1 VRIAAIVHE
10 VDLDDERLN
19 PFPADRSGDLHVT
32 DTSATGAAAPAP
44 GESEA
49 AEATPQTASPAR
61 AGRPGLGTLV
71 RYFLRLGTLGFGGPI
86 AVVGYMQRDLVEA
99 RGWISRQDFL
109 DGVALGQTMPGPL
122 AAQVAM
128 WAGYLKRGAPGAAAT
143 ALAFIAPSFLMVTA
157 VAAVYA
163 HYSGL
168 AIVASLFY
176 GIAPAVM
183 AIITIAAYKLVR
195 LTDGQDWRAWAISA
209 VVFTV
214 TATTGREPIYLI
226 VGAGLLLILLDAR
239 PAWPRRRRT
248 PRTETGGTA
257 GNRRFPGAL
266 LSTPAL
272 GTLASGGV
280 LVSVGL
286 FFLKTGALVFG
297 SGLAI
302 VPLLRDGVVTQH
314 HWLTQAQFLDA
325 VAMGLITPGPVVITA
340 AFIGYLVAGPAG
352 ALIATIAIFTPIY
365 LGVVVP
371 GRWFIRHRGNAQI
384 KAFVTGATAAAGG
397 ALCGAVVVLTRQ
409 AVTDL
414 ATAAIAVVT
423 LALLWRFNK
432 IPEPYVVAAA
442 GILGIL
448 LH

>member
-1 VRIAAIVHE
+1 MTDSGASGAGPARG
-10 VDLDDERLN
+10 ERQ
-19 PFPADRSGDLHVT
+19 
-32 DTSATGAAAPAP
+32 TGEAPA
-44 GESEA
+44 ETA
-49 AEATPQTASPAR
+49 ATAEP
-61 AGRPGLGTLV
+61 PGLGAFV

-99 RGWISRQDFL
+99 RGWISKKDFL

-128 WAGYLKRGAPGAAAT
+128 WAGYLTAGAAGAAST

-168 AIVASLFY
+168 PVVQSLFY
-176 GIAPAVM
+176 GVAPAVM

-195 LTDGQDWRAWAISA
+195 LTDGKDWRAWAVSA
-209 VVFTV
+209 VVFAV

-239 PAWPRRRRT
+239 PAWRLPTRK
-248 PRTETGGTA
+248 PPTA
-257 GNRRFPGAL
+257 GSPGTRPGLVL
-266 LSTPAL
+266 LPMAGTL

-280 LVSVGL
+280 LVSLGL

-314 HWLTQAQFLDA
+314 HWLNQAQFLDA
-325 VAMGLITPGPVVITA
+325 VAMGLLTPGPVVITA
-340 AFIGYLVAGPAG
+340 GFIGYLVGGPAG
-352 ALIATIAIFTPIY
+352 ALVATAAIFTPIY
-365 LGVVVP
+365 LGVIIP

-409 AVTDL
+409 AVTDWI
-414 ATAAIAVVT
+414 TAAIAVVT
-423 LALLWRFNK
+423 LALLLRFKK
-432 IPEPYVVAAA
+432 IPEPYVVATAA
-442 GILGIL
+442 VLGIL

>member
-1 VRIAAIVHE
+1 MDTNPTGTDQST
-10 VDLDDERLN
+10 VD
-19 PFPADRSGDLHVT
+19 PGTGSPAGPPADQR
-32 DTSATGAAAPAP
+32 
-44 GESEA
+44 
-49 AEATPQTASPAR
+49 SPAGF
-61 AGRPGLGTLV
+61 AAV
-71 RYFLRLGTLGFGGPI
+71 IRYFLRLGTLGFGGPI
-86 AVVGYMQRDLVEA
+86 AVVGYMQRDLVEQ
-99 RGWISRQDFL
+99 RGWIAKQDFL

-128 WAGYLKRGAPGAAAT
+128 WIRYLKRGPLGAAAT
-143 ALAFIAPSFLMVTA
+143 ALAFIAPSFVMVTA
-157 VAAVYA
+157 VAAIYS

-168 AIVASLFY
+168 SAVQSLFY

-183 AIITIAAYKLVR
+183 AIITIAAVKLVR
-195 LTDGQDWRAWAISA
+195 LTDGKDWRAWTISA

-214 TATTGREPIYLI
+214 TALTGSEPIYLI
-226 VGAGLLLILLDAR
+226 IGAGLLMILLDAR
-239 PAWPRRRRT
+239 PGLHLPRKPPAASSDAGADGRSLRGLAEL
-248 PRTETGGTA
+248 PLASGT
-257 GNRRFPGAL
+257 
-266 LSTPAL
+266 L
-272 GTLASGGV
+272 GTLASAGV
-280 LVSVGL
+280 LASLGL

-302 VPLLRDGVVTQH
+302 VPLLRDGVVAQH

-340 AFIGYLVAGPAG
+340 AFIGYLVGGPLG

-365 LGVVVP
+365 LGVAVP
-371 GRWFIRHRGNAQI
+371 GRWFIRHRNNKQI

-414 ATAAIAVVT
+414 TTIAIAVVT
-423 LALLWRFNK
+423 LALLWRFK
-432 IPEPYVVAAA
+432 KLPEPYIVAAA
-442 GILGIL
+442 GALGLL